1 MSPCPVPTCP
11 FGILNINAIAETI
24 IILQRSSKEFHA
36 QLCSWIRENYLED
49 VTLYMSIANDEPLG
63 RRIKSIADLSILVC
77 AYSNARAQKRKTT
90 RKAMDHALYFHEC
103 LPERDAAIEA
113 GLLLNGFEGI

>member
-1 MSPCPVPTCP
+1 MATCP